1 MGVNI
6 SKVNRAKYVTDEYV
20 SARQKA
26 GRVYTYR
33 VKDYDPARHGPKEMY
48 MMQVEAEY
56 ELNCIPE
63 SLQYGS
69 GFKR

>member
-1 MGVNI
+1 MGA
-6 SKVNRAKYVTDEYV
+6 SSSSAKRLKYVTDEYV

-63 SLQYGS
+63 TLQYGS
-69 GFKR
+69 GFKG

>member
-1 MGVNI
+1 MGA
-6 SKVNRAKYVTDEYV
+6 SSSSAKSFKFATDEFAF
-20 SARQKA
+20 ARQKA

-33 VKDYDPARHGPKEMY
+33 VKDYDPARHGPKHIY

-63 SLQYGS
+63 TLQYGS
-69 GFKR
+69 GYKG